1 MKRCCVVIITHKEKL
16 EGADE
21 KSFIQA
27 LKVFNGKKDIKVVL
41 PDNIS
46 YDYFEKFK
54 NIYNFEIIKVDNQWL
69 KTYEA
74 YNKMCVTK
82 EFYELFSDY
91 EYTLTYETDAWVYE
105 DRLDEFIDMGY
116 DYYGAPWPQYGYKV
130 GNGGLSL
137 RKTSKM
143 IEIIEKYGK
152 GYNGKPNEDGW
163 FCILHKS
170 AINTCDWK
178 VGINFSLE
186 TPSYKLF
193 QALNGLPMGLHGKH
207 LIELWDESGEKLKDY
222 IKKNFQMKKISVVT
236 VNLNNKDGLEKT
248 IRSVVEQTCFSDI
261 EYIVIDG
268 GSTDGSV
275 DVIKQYNY
283 KISHWVSEK
292 DNGVYN
298 AMNKGVD
305 LCNGEYVLF
314 LDSGDYLS
322 SNNVIEEVYDKL
334 DGDIVYGNLYVVTS
348 RGVYLKKYPKRI
360 KDIYFKNETL
370 PHPGS
375 FIRTECLKKY
385 RYSEKYSIISDWIFF
400 YEGIVKYGLTYKH
413 IETPISVFKLG
424 GLSSN
429 VANVKAE
436 KEKYY
441 NSLKYDCK
449 IGVVIPCYNSEKY
462 IEKTIDSLKKQTFV
476 DWKCVIVNDGST
488 DNSEEIILKCIDSDK
503 RFSYIKQENQGVPPR
518 NVGIRSLDSKY
529 IFCLDSDDIID
540 ENYFSMGAEFLDSN
554 PDYSVFYGNAKFLY
568 DDGTTKDW
576 NLPEYSYTR
585 LLRGNIIYCSFLYR
599 RSDYERTDGYDETMK
614 GFEDWDFLIRLL
626 KNAGKVYRSK
636 SVLFYY
642 RRHEG
647 SMDKTYNRGDNRIKM
662 IDYIFNKNKGI
673 YEENKIKEERLLE
686 PYINKNPKEIITNK
700 MKKLALIIP
709 TKDNSESLLRLLY
722 SIVYHTEYNKTN
734 LALYIVDNGSKESEK
749 NKVIEHIN
757 RVIKEYGYNIKF
769 YETDNYTLPQL
780 YNFVVNEK
788 VDADTDL
795 LLFCTDNVELTN
807 DCISNLVNNW
817 SEQCGTLGA
826 RLMLEDNTIQHIGYN
841 IKKDNFTCYDVVQK
855 QVLPAEY
862 RNTKINVYGNSNSFM
877 LTSFALWK
885 QLNGFDEKYKSNFF
899 DIDYSIKALLNGK
912 NSYNITGAV
921 CWYHKAIKS
930 KYVKR
935 DENRISKRIKEYLTI
950 INETAE
956 KRREDK
962 AKNA

>member
-1 MKRCCVVIITHKEKL
+1 M
-16 EGADE
+16 
-21 KSFIQA
+21 
-27 LKVFNGKKDIKVVL
+27 
-41 PDNIS
+41 
-46 YDYFEKFK
+46 
-54 NIYNFEIIKVDNQWL
+54 
-69 KTYEA
+69 
-74 YNKMCVTK
+74 
-82 EFYELFSDY
+82 
-91 EYTLTYETDAWVYE
+91 
-105 DRLDEFIDMGY
+105 
-116 DYYGAPWPQYGYKV
+116 
-130 GNGGLSL
+130 
-137 RKTSKM
+137 
-143 IEIIEKYGK
+143 
-152 GYNGKPNEDGW
+152 
-163 FCILHKS
+163 
-170 AINTCDWK
+170 
-178 VGINFSLE
+178 
-186 TPSYKLF
+186 
-193 QALNGLPMGLHGKH
+193 
-207 LIELWDESGEKLKDY
+207 ES
-222 IKKNFQMKKISVVT
+222 KKINIVT
-236 VNLNNKDGLEKT
+236 INLNNKDGLEKT
-248 IRSVVEQTCFSDI
+248 IKSVVEQTYFDKVN
-261 EYIVIDG
+261 YIVIDG
-268 GSTDGSV
+268 ESTDGSV
-275 DVIKQYNY
+275 DIIKQYDD

-292 DNGVYN
+292 DNGVYS

-305 LCNGEYVLF
+305 LCKSEYVLF
-314 LDSGDYLS
+314 LNSGDYLS
-322 SNNVIEEVYDKL
+322 SNNVIEEVYDEL
-334 DGDIVYGNLYVVTS
+334 DGDIVYGNLYVATS

-360 KDIYFKNETL
+360 KDIYFKNESL

-400 YEGIVKYGLTYKH
+400 YEGIVNYGLTYKH

-488 DNSEEIILKCIDSDK
+488 DNSEEIILKCIDGDK

-518 NVGIRSLDSKY
+518 NIGIRSLNSKY
-529 IFCLDSDDIID
+529 IFCLDADDIIN
-540 ENYFSMGAEFLDSN
+540 ENYFSKGVEFLDSN

-576 NLPEYSYTR
+576 KLPEYSYTR

-599 RSDYERTDGYDETMK
+599 RSDYEKTDGYDETMK

-626 KNAGKVYRSK
+626 KNAGKVYKSK

-662 IDYIFNKNKGI
+662 INYIFDKNRDVYEYNGIDINFLLKPYVKKKETKKVCVSIFTYKENLESYEKLSFLKCLNVFGRERDIKLVIPDNISTEYYDKYSNLFEIVKVNASWMDDIKSYNQMLCNSKFWKMFNDYEYVLTYQTDCWAYEDKLDYFIGLGYDYYGAPWPIYDNKVGNGGLSLRKVSKMI
-673 YEENKIKEERLLE
+673 EITEKYEFIRGSINEDGWFCLKHADEINICPVEIAANFSLEIPSISILKMVKDVPMGLHGKYLMNLLDENGDNFRKYNRL
-686 PYINKNPKEIITNK
+686 KMVQ

-722 SIVYHTEYNKTN
+722 SIVYRTEYDKAN

-930 KYVKR
+930 KYAKR

-950 INETAE
+950 IDETSKKE
-956 KRREDK
+956 
-962 AKNA
+962 